1 MPRFLLKVLTADTAK
16 RWRRRFRATATMSA
30 KRHGMVIAVSQRQML
45 LAASTHGRWFHT
57 SLRCVA
63 GSCWIQKSLGLATP
77 VAMSV
82 PTTRIRSHD
91 SVFQPLTVI
100 DRKTAL
106 IVLLR
111 FWDGAVPFSGRMHS
125 EEEWVNVD
133 VHTNSVE
140 SVWSLLKRSVIGT
153 YHKLSIKHLDELE
166 HRFNNRGNKFLFR
179 DTLLK
184 LVKSEALPYQKLTEA
199 A

>member
-1 MPRFLLKVLTADTAK
+1 
-16 RWRRRFRATATMSA
+16 
-30 KRHGMVIAVSQRQML
+30 MVV
-45 LAASTHGRWFHT
+45 GFK
-57 SLRCVA
+57 
-63 GSCWIQKSLGLATP
+63 KSLGLATP

-82 PTTRIRSHD
+82 PTTRIKSHD
-91 SVFQPLTVI
+91 SVFQRLTVI
-100 DRKTAL
+100 NRKTAP

-111 FWDGAVPFSGRMHS
+111 FWDEAVPFSGRMRS
-125 EEEWVNVD
+125 KEEWVNGD

-153 YHKLSIKHLDELE
+153 YHKLSIKHLDACLDELE
-166 HRFNNRGNKFLFR
+166 RRFNNRGNKFLFR

-184 LVKSEALPYQKLTEA
+184 LVKSETLPYQKLTEA